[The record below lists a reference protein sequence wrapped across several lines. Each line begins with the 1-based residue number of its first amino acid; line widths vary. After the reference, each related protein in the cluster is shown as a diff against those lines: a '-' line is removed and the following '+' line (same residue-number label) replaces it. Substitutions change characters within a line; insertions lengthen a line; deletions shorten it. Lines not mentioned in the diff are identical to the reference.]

1 MHYLRSL
8 KQNKAYSFL
17 NIIGLAIGIACAGL
31 IFLWVEDETTFND
44 NQVNKDRLY
53 IVKVNSREDKGM
65 FTHSSTP
72 GPLASV
78 IAGFSGVESTCRMS
92 EDYPASAI
100 GIGDKTLNASGYY
113 TDPSVFG
120 LFTLPFVEGSPESAL
135 AQPNA
140 LVVTESTAKRFF
152 GNDKNVLGRVVQM
165 DRKDA
170 YVVTGVVKDPPA
182 NSSLRFDW
190 LAPFQTYLK
199 AHDNF
204 TTWRNFGI
212 TTYVLLGPGIK
223 PDAINAQLSNP
234 YYDFTT
240 QKVETE
246 TSTVHVFLF
255 GMKDWRLRDQFEN
268 GVPTGG
274 GRIQYVHLFSLI
286 AWIILLIACINFMNL
301 ATARSERRSKEVG
314 VRKVLGAAKFS
325 LVRQFLGEA
334 FFMTVLAMFVSLLF
348 MELALPAFN
357 GLVQKNLALELLKPA
372 HLSALAILTVGC
384 GLIAGSYPSLYLS
397 AFNPI
402 FVLKGIKDKDGSAA
416 LIRKGLVVLQFTASI
431 VLIIGTIVI
440 YRQIQHVKDRN
451 LGFNRNNLVQLDL
464 QGNMLRDFGALRQA
478 FLDAGIA
485 ENAAIT
491 DHPTLYSG
499 NNTGGIGWAGK
510 DPGSHVVISQ
520 RLGSPELLSTLGMH
534 LKEGVG
540 FTATD
545 SVDLARVVQSQ
556 GKYLPAMRVIVT
568 ASMER
573 LMGNGS
579 AIGKVLS
586 FDSPFGNINMTVK
599 GVVQDY
605 VYGDMYGQADPVVF
619 YCIPGASAYMY
630 VRLRD
635 GVPTDKALT
644 RMEAILKKENPGYPF
659 TYTFVDD
666 QFNNMFLGEM
676 LISKLSRVFAL
687 LAIVIS
693 CLGLF
698 GLAAYTAE
706 RRIKEIGIRK
716 VLGAS
721 PASIARLLSID
732 FLQLV
737 LLSCL
742 IAFPIAG
749 WIMYRWLQGYAYR
762 IGLEWWVFGGAAV
775 LSVLIALV
783 TVGSQALRAA
793 AVNPVKSLRAE

>member
-8 KQNKAYSFL
+8 KKNKAYGFL
-17 NIIGLAIGIACAGL
+17 NIFGLAIGIACAGL
-31 IFLWVEDETTFND
+31 IFLWAEDETTFD
-44 NQVNKDRLY
+44 SNQVNKARVYL
-53 IVKVNSREDKGM
+53 VKTNAQEDKGV

-72 GPLASV
+72 GPMAAV
-78 IAGFSGVESTCRMS
+78 IEGFKGVETTCRMS
-92 EDYPASAI
+92 EDDVPTPI
-100 GIGDKTLNASGYY
+100 GVGDKTLNATGFFAE
-113 TDPSVFG
+113 PSVFQ
-120 LFTLPFVEGSPESAL
+120 LFTLPFVEGNAAGAL
-135 AQPNA
+135 DRPNG
-140 LVVTESTAKRFF
+140 LVLTERTAKKFF
-152 GNDKNVLGRVVQM
+152 GSAGDAVGRMVEM
-165 DRKDA
+165 NRKEA
-170 YVVTGVVKDPPA
+170 YMVTGVVKDPPA
-182 NSSLRFDW
+182 NSSLQFDW

-199 AHDNF
+199 THDYFNN
-204 TTWRNFGI
+204 WNNFGI
-212 TTYVLLGPGIK
+212 TTYVLLQPGA
-223 PDAINAQLSNP
+223 DAGAINRQLLNP

-240 QKVETE
+240 QRVEKE
-246 TSTVHVFLF
+246 TSTDHVFLF

-268 GVPTGG
+268 GKPTGG

-334 FFMTVLAMFVSLLF
+334 FFMTVLATLAAALL

-357 GLVQKNLALELLKPA
+357 GLVRKNLSLDLLHPT
-372 HLSALAILTVGC
+372 HLVALAVLTAGC

-402 FVLKGIKDKDGSAA
+402 FVLKGIKDKDSSAA

-431 VLIIGTIVI
+431 VLIIATIVI
-440 YRQIQHVKDRN
+440 FRQVQHVKDRN

-464 QGNMLRDFGALRQA
+464 QGNMLHDFTALRQE
-478 FLDAGIA
+478 FIDAGIA
-485 ENAAIT
+485 DNAAVT
-491 DHPTLYSG
+491 DHPTLYAG
-499 NNTGGIGWAGK
+499 NNTGGLSWAGK
-510 DPGSHVVISQ
+510 DPNSQVVISQ

-534 LKEGVG
+534 LREGMD
-540 FTATD
+540 FTVAD
-545 SVDLARVVQSQ
+545 SIDIFRVMQSK
-556 GKYLPAMRVIVT
+556 GAYLPQTNVIVT
-568 ASMER
+568 SSMEK
-573 LMGNGS
+573 LMGKGS
-579 AIGKVLS
+579 AIGKVIV
-586 FDSPFGNINMTVK
+586 FNSPFGKLNLTVK

-619 YCIPGASAYMY
+619 YCIPGACTYMY
-630 VRLRD
+630 IRLKD
-635 GVPTDKALT
+635 NVPTDKAVT
-644 RMEAILKKENPGYPF
+644 TMQAILKKDNPGYPIN
-659 TYTFVDD
+659 YAFVDD

-676 LISKLSRVFAL
+676 LVSKLSRVFAL

-706 RRIKEIGIRK
+706 RRIREIGIRK

-721 PASIARLLSID
+721 PAGIARLLSRD

-749 WIMYRWLQGYAYR
+749 WIMHRWLQGYAYR

-775 LSVLIALV
+775 LALAIALV

-793 AVNPVKSLRAE
+793 AANPVKSLRAE